1 MSHLMIRPATS
12 RLLRTLPLRRH
23 PSPLR
28 TSSSIAPNLALLLP
42 TCKDL
47 ESARNELRW
56 LREHVEKTT
65 SPAKAPAIVTEL
77 CRQRGQGVPLQYIL
91 GTQPFGSLEILC
103 RPNVLIPRAATE
115 SYTNHL
121 LDLIVSHD
129 AIGPL
134 REIKGSVNVID
145 ICTGTGCIPLQI
157 FATLQQ
163 RKIMVDVNGIDVSPH
178 ALDLAQDNLD
188 HNVKQG
194 NIASPR
200 KGQTIR
206 FHQADVFRDDD
217 TDMFSKPGH
226 RTWHIM
232 TSNPPYISEKVW
244 NEDTGDL
251 ELSVRQ
257 YEPRL
262 ALVPERHLGDAPE
275 GLEPHDI
282 FYSRLL
288 DVALE
293 LNPRI
298 LLLEIGDDAQAL
310 RVAEY
315 CARHPF
321 CERRI
326 IELWRDCPDIKPD
339 ANEQTEIIL
348 ASSDKGQGGLGRKL
362 AIKGSGQ
369 LRAIYVQQPIESMD
383 VRDREIAY

>member
-23 PSPLR
+23 SSLLR
-28 TSSSIAPNLALLLP
+28 TNSSIPPNLALLLP

-65 SPAKAPAIVTEL
+65 SPAKAPAVVTEL

-121 LDLIVSHD
+121 LDLIISHNV
-129 AIGPL
+129 IGPL
-134 REIKGSVNVID
+134 DEIKESVNVID
-145 ICTGTGCIPLQI
+145 VCTGTGCIPLQV
-157 FATLQQ
+157 FASLQ
-163 RKIMVDVNGIDVSPH
+163 RRNIMVDVKGVDVSPH
-178 ALDLAQDNLD
+178 ALELAKDNLD

-200 KGQTIR
+200 EGQSIG
-206 FHQADVFRDDD
+206 FHKADVFRDDEMD
-217 TDMFSKPGH
+217 IFSKPGQK
-226 RTWHIM
+226 TWHIM
-232 TSNPPYISEKVW
+232 TSNPPYISEEVW
-244 NEDTGDL
+244 SEDTGDV

-257 YEPRL
+257 HEPRL
-262 ALVPERHLGDAPE
+262 ALVPERNLGDAPE
-275 GLEPHDI
+275 GLERHDI

-288 DVALE
+288 DIAME

-315 CARHPF
+315 CTRHPF
-321 CERRI
+321 CKSRI

-348 ASSDKGQGGLGRKL
+348 ESSDKDQGGFGRKVP
-362 AIKGSGQ
+362 IKGSGQ

-383 VRDREIAY
+383 MGDRKIAC